1 MRFAK
6 MMTNEEWDQQYSKCK
21 KFANLQLDTSQDQY
35 RRRNQSNPTRIVQQI
50 ADGKMGELLAY
61 DHMKRLGF
69 ECTEPD
75 FAIYTARFK
84 SFDADLISGN
94 THVHVK
100 SQNRTSADKYGTSW
114 VFQAG
119 GRGFGHVD
127 PCVQEGESW
136 CIFVVVDHE
145 THSAEIHGPLDMV
158 NVRPHFKDPKLQHL
172 VGIKKCIYLAD
183 IDSVARCI
191 PPATTLKH
199 DTVMD
204 CLDRCLKAW
213 TAGNFCMECEL
224 EGDDLST
231 ARDNDWAYEIDD
243 LILYDVQKM
252 IDTALGKIELSQY
265 KVEFSKVGLPDE
277 YRWDVEHSS
286 SDTDPE
292 DMSEAEAEAE
302 AEAEPPRKKV
312 KYGESESVKSV

>member
-1 MRFAK
+1 MILTK
-6 MMTNEEWDQQYSKCK
+6 EDWDQKYLKCE
-21 KFANLQLDTSQDQY
+21 KFANQQLDTSQDQY
-35 RRRNQSNPTRIVQQI
+35 RRRNQSNPTRIVKQI
-50 ADGKMGELLAY
+50 ADGKMGELLACA
-61 DHMKRLGF
+61 HMTRLGF
-69 ECTEPD
+69 ECTDPD

-84 SFDADLISGN
+84 SFDADLISGD

-119 GRGFGHVD
+119 GRGVGHVD
-127 PCVQEGESW
+127 PCVKEGESW

-158 NVRPHFKDPKLQHL
+158 KVRPHFKDPKLQHL
-172 VGIKKCIYLAD
+172 VGIKKCIYLQD
-183 IDSVARCI
+183 IDIARVV
-191 PPATTLKH
+191 PPATVLKH
-199 DTVMD
+199 GTVMD
-204 CLDRCLKAW
+204 CLERCLKAW
-213 TAGNFCMECEL
+213 VAGNFCMECEL

-231 ARDNDWAYEIDD
+231 ARDNDWVYEMDD
-243 LILYDVQKM
+243 LSLYDVQKM

-277 YRWDVEHSS
+277 YRWDVENSS

-292 DMSEAEAEAE
+292 DMSEP
-302 AEAEPPRKKV
+302 EPEPERPRKKV
-312 KYGESESVKSV
+312 KY